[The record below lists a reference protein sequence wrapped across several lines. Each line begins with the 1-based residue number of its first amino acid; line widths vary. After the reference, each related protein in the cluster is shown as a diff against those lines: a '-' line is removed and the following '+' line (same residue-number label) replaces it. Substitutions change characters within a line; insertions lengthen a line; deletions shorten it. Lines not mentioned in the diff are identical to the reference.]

1 MKKGLVVGISVVLV
15 IVGFIMY
22 WQQSANPVVAPGA
35 EGYVKYSPAQLEE
48 RLDKGEKPVLVD
60 VRLGYEFAAG
70 HIPGALNIPLG
81 QLKNL
86 VSELS
91 QDKEIIFVCHD
102 GPMGDMA
109 ANYLLEQGY
118 TKVGNLV
125 GGMGAWSGPLVK

>member
-1 MKKGLVVGISVVLV
+1 MKKTSLIGIIVVLV
-15 IVGFIMY
+15 IVGFFFY
-22 WQQSANPVVAPGA
+22 NQQRVTPAGS

-48 RLDKGEKPVLVD
+48 RLDTGEQPVLVD
-60 VRLGYEFAAG
+60 VRFGYEFATG
-70 HIPGALNIPLG
+70 HITGAINIPLG
-81 QLKNL
+81 QLKDR
-86 VSELS
+86 VKELS
-91 QDKEIIFVCHD
+91 KEKEIIFVCHD